1 MNDEDSS
8 RHKKIF
14 LSTKV
19 ELVGSGGQ
27 QYKGRILGPKELWQG
42 KKVRPLF

>member
-1 MNDEDSS
+1 MNDEDSP
-8 RHKKIF
+8 RYKIF

-27 QYKGRILGPKELWQG
+27 QYKG
-42 KKVRPLF
+42 